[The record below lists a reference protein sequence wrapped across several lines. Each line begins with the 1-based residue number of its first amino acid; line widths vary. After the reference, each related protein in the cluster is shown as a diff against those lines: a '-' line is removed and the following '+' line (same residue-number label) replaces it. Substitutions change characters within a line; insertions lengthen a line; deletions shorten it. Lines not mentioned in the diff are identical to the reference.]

1 MALDPTAPVSV
12 LGISSSPR
20 KNSNSELLLKQVLAG
35 AEQAGARVEWTALR
49 EVTLRPCQACRS
61 CEKTGECVQ
70 RDDFEGLRN
79 LIIAA
84 DRVAVA
90 TPVYWMTVSA
100 QLKLLMDRCQSLWAR
115 KYRLKRPLPSPANPP
130 RIGVAIAVGGS
141 KVGEMFTGIRL
152 TMRYFFDVLSVA
164 RVHELYFHPYD
175 RAGSIREHPTA
186 LQDAFKLGQVIG
198 SRSPGAE

>member
-1 MALDPTAPVSV
+1 MALDPTDPVSV

-20 KNSNSELLLKQVLAG
+20 KNSNSELLLQQVLEG
-35 AEQAGARVEWTALR
+35 AEQAGARVEWVSLR

-79 LIIAA
+79 LMIAA
-84 DRVAVA
+84 DRVVVA

-100 QLKLLMDRCQSLWAR
+100 QLKLFMDRCQSLWAR
-115 KYRLKRPLPSPANPP
+115 KHRLKRPLPPAANPP
-130 RIGVAIAVGGS
+130 RLGVAIAVGGS

-164 RVHELYFHPYD
+164 RVHELFYYPYD
-175 RAGSIREHPTA
+175 RAGSIREHPSA
-186 LQDAFKLGQVIG
+186 LQEALALGQEIG
-198 SRSPGAE
+198 RRTL